1 MATTMT
7 ITLVTAGA
15 AALINLWLA
24 IRTGA
29 ARRASGIDIGDGG
42 HEPLIRRMRAH
53 ANYGESAPYIL
64 ILIALLEFTCGS
76 SIWLWTASVL
86 FLVGRIA
93 HPLGMDGLRA
103 GRMLGT
109 LVTFLLLLV
118 LGGFA
123 VALPFFPQSAPHV
136 VAPSAVQAG

>member
-24 IRTGA
+24 LRTGA
-29 ARRASGIDIGDGG
+29 VRRGSGVSVGDGG
-42 HEPLIRRMRAH
+42 NDALLRRMRAH
-53 ANYGESAPYIL
+53 ANYGESAPYIV
-64 ILIALLEFTCGS
+64 ILIALIEFTCGS

-86 FLVGRIA
+86 FVAGRLA
-93 HPLGMDGLRA
+93 HPLGMDGRRL
-103 GRMLGT
+103 GRELGT
-109 LVTFLLLLV
+109 AITFLLLLA

-123 VALPFFPQSAPHV
+123 IALPFLTPHTQV

>member
-29 ARRASGIDIGDGG
+29 VRRASGIDIGDGG
-42 HEPLIRRMRAH
+42 HDALIRRMRAH
-53 ANYGESAPYIL
+53 ANYGESAPFIV
-64 ILIALLEFTCGS
+64 ILIALIEFTCGS
-76 SIWLWTASVL
+76 SWWLWTASAL
-86 FLVGRIA
+86 FLIGRLA
-93 HPLGMDGLRA
+93 HPLGMDGMRL
-103 GRMLGT
+103 GRPLGT
-109 LVTFLLLLV
+109 IITFLLLLT

-123 VALPFFPQSAPHV
+123 VALPFLGNGSRV